1 MSEVTSKGSI
11 KRVKRLGTTGIA
23 IGALSVLAC
32 ELPIVLALVGLG
44 GLSSA
49 ASAFSLPPI
58 IEMIGITLGLLSFL
72 LIVGLLIYR
81 GVSKVRL

>member
-1 MSEVTSKGSI
+1 MSEETSKSLT

-49 ASAFSLPPI
+49 ASVFALPPM
-58 IEMIGITLGLLSFL
+58 IEMIGIALGLL
-72 LIVGLLIYR
+72 GLLLMVGFLTYR
-81 GVSKVRL
+81 VISRVRP

>member
-1 MSEVTSKGSI
+1 MSEETSKSLT

-49 ASAFSLPPI
+49 ASVFSLPPM
-58 IEMIGITLGLLSFL
+58 IEMIGITLGLL
-72 LIVGLLIYR
+72 GLLLMVGFLTYR
-81 GVSKVRL
+81 VISKVRP